1 VTTIRLLGLDIGG
14 TSSRA
19 RMVVDGAI
27 VAEAQA
33 ASASLTAAGS
43 DSAAAALAELLAQ
56 LPLAEPFDAICAG
69 SAGSNVPGAREF
81 LADRLAPLTRD
92 GTVIV
97 VNDAMLVLPA
107 AGLDE
112 GVAVICGTGS
122 IAVGT
127 GPGREARAGGFG
139 YLLGDE
145 GSGYW
150 ITRAAV
156 RALLDRRDRGV
167 PLGVLGEVLLTAAG
181 AGHIDELQRMFYDFP
196 HPRRWARHAPA
207 VLDADDP
214 AARSI
219 AVEAAQALAGLAD
232 SAMRRLGGAG
242 DPLGPAG
249 LPVVLGGGLM
259 GHPRLREAAIIAV
272 RGVLPGHEVRALTDP
287 PVAGAVRLAG
297 AAAQRVRVPGTPAS
311 S

>member
-1 VTTIRLLGLDIGG
+1 MTSIRLLGLDIGG

-19 RMVVDGAI
+19 RVVVDGAV

-33 ASASLTAAGS
+33 ASASLTAAGP
-43 DSAAAALAELLAQ
+43 DAAAAALAELLAQ
-56 LPLAEPFDAICAG
+56 LPVGEPFDAVCAG

-81 LADRLAPLTRD
+81 LIDRLAPLTR
-92 GTVIV
+92 GGQVMV

-107 AGLDE
+107 AGLDQ

-122 IAVGT
+122 IAVGRWQ
-127 GPGREARAGGFG
+127 GREARSGGFG

-156 RALLDRRDRGV
+156 RVLLDRRDRGA
-167 PLGVLGEVLLTAAG
+167 PLGPLGEVLLTAAG
-181 AGHIDELQRMFYDFP
+181 ASHLDELQRMFYDFP
-196 HPRRWARHAPA
+196 HPRRWARHAPL

-219 AVEAAQALAGLAD
+219 AADAAQALAGLAA
-232 SAMRRLGGAG
+232 SAARRLGGADG
-242 DPLGPAG
+242 GADGGAQPVT

-259 GHPRLREAAIIAV
+259 GHPQLREAAVSAV
-272 RGVLPGHEVRALTDP
+272 RAALTGSAVRALTGP
-287 PVAGAVRLAG
+287 PVAGAVRLAEV
-297 AAAQRVRVPGTPAS
+297 AAHSAPAAS
-311 S
+311 